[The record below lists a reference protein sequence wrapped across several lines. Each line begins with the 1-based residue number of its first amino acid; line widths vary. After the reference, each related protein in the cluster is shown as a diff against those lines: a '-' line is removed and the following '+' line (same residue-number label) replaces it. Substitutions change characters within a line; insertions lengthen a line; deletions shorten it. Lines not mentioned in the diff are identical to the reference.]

1 MRTVTIARD
10 LAPMRDRVSMRV
22 GKLLLALLPTAD
34 ALRLAACRHARA
46 DTIRMLVPP
55 PLPAGTPPL
64 LVTALNVAAD
74 ASDGESATH
83 GPALFPGVGGLP
95 STQLLAGPFG
105 GGAPPPPSPPPTA
118 AGKALDLVEQG
129 LGVVGAKTAEF
140 VRDERTQ
147 VMDAAQ

>member
-10 LAPMRDRVSMRV
+10 LVPMRDRVSMRV
-22 GKLLLALLPTAD
+22 GTLLLALLPKTD

-55 PLPAGTPPL
+55 PLPASTPPP

-74 ASDGESATH
+74 ASDGESAAD
-83 GPALFPGVGGLP
+83 GPALFPGGLP

-105 GGAPPPPSPPPTA
+105 GGAPPPPPPPPTA

-140 VRDERTQ
+140 VQDERTQ
-147 VMDAAQ
+147 VMDATQ

>member
-1 MRTVTIARD
+1 MAISARD
-10 LAPMRDRVSMRV
+10 LVPMRDLPMRSAA
-22 GKLLLALLPTAD
+22 LLLALLPMAN
-34 ALRLAACRHARA
+34 ALRLAACRHARV

-55 PLPAGTPPL
+55 SVPAGTPPL
-64 LVTALNVAAD
+64 IVTALNVAAD
-74 ASDGESATH
+74 AAGGESAAD
-83 GPALFPGVGGLP
+83 GPALFPGGLP

-105 GGAPPPPSPPPTA
+105 GGAPPPPPPPPTA